1 MQSTNKRVG
10 RRRRG
15 LAAVV
20 TAASLMLAAPAG
32 IAPAMAGQGAES
44 PSANS
49 QTNNGNAQGT
59 NNGNGQGANFPSTNG
74 QTNISSILTYAD
86 MQEELEKLEQTSR
99 FNVDV
104 FTLAEAGMSVNT
116 SEQDRD
122 LYVATVGTG
131 PEDVW
136 LQGRI
141 HGNEPYGTESLLTL
155 LKDLGTNGSPDYD
168 LLREKYTF
176 HIIPMY
182 NPDGSEEN
190 IRHTILNGS
199 EQRVDLNR
207 DWTET
212 GFAAKESLAF
222 YEYWTM
228 VKPAFGVD
236 IHHQGLKQQWDTG
249 DDVTFSLGI
258 SLAPGGPTLPG
269 IEDGTYDVL
278 TRQMLVH
285 VYDQLSKYGS
295 INMDRYQVGNG
306 LEIDIKGGVV
316 SAMML
321 GLDYQGLNSDG
332 HSNPVIFYETS
343 GNTSDGSLG
352 QKARG
357 KSIQQNV
364 RALEELL
371 LGMATGEIQQKDP
384 ERWEDI
390 PHQPTTGYQTDYD
403 GIVPVQ

>member
-1 MQSTNKRVG
+1 MKTTKPASH
-10 RRRRG
+10 RRRR

-32 IAPAMAGQGAES
+32 VAPAMAG
-44 PSANS
+44 
-49 QTNNGNAQGT
+49 
-59 NNGNGQGANFPSTNG
+59 ANFPSPNG

-86 MQEELEKLEQTSR
+86 VQKELQKLEKTSR

-104 FTLAEAGMSVNT
+104 FTLAEAGTSVNT
-116 SEQDRD
+116 SEQGRD

-155 LKDLGTNGSPDYD
+155 LKNLGTNGSPDYG

-182 NPDGSEEN
+182 NPDGSEAN
-190 IRHTILNGS
+190 IRQTILWDDSTGSPQLGGNGR
-199 EQRVDLNR
+199 EQRIDLNR
-207 DWTET
+207 DWTEA

-228 VKPAFGVD
+228 VNPAFGVD
-236 IHHQGLKQQWDTG
+236 IHHQGLKQQWGTD
-249 DDVTFSLGI
+249 DDVTLSLGI

-269 IEDGTYDVL
+269 LADGTYDVL

-285 VYDQLSKYGS
+285 VYDELSKYGS
-295 INMDRYQVGNG
+295 INIDRYQVGNG

-321 GLDYQGLNSDG
+321 GLDYQGLNPEG
-332 HSNPVIFYETS
+332 HSNPVVFLETS

-357 KSIQQNV
+357 KSVRQNV
-364 RALEELL
+364 LALEELL
-371 LGMATGEIQQKDP
+371 LGMATGEIQQEDP
-384 ERWEDI
+384 ERWDDI
-390 PHQPTTGYQTDYD
+390 PHQPTTGYQTDYA

>member
-1 MQSTNKRVG
+1 MQSTSSSN
-10 RRRRG
+10 RRRR

-32 IAPAMAGQGAES
+32 VAPAMAD
-44 PSANS
+44 
-49 QTNNGNAQGT
+49 
-59 NNGNGQGANFPSTNG
+59 ANFPSPNG

-86 MQEELEKLEQTSR
+86 VEKELKKLEKTSR

-104 FTLAEAGMSVNT
+104 FTLAEAGTSATT
-116 SEQDRD
+116 SEQGRD

-141 HGNEPYGTESLLTL
+141 HGNEPYGTDSLLTL
-155 LKDLGTNGSPDYD
+155 LKDLGTNGSSDYA

-182 NPDGSEEN
+182 NPDGAEAN
-190 IRHTILNGS
+190 IRHTILWDDLTGSPQLGGNGR
-199 EQRVDLNR
+199 EQRIDLNR
-207 DWTET
+207 DWTEN

-228 VKPAFGVD
+228 VDPTFGVD
-236 IHHQGLKQQWDTG
+236 IHHQGLKKEWGTG
-249 DDVTFSLGI
+249 DDVTLSLGI

-269 IEDGTYDVL
+269 LEGGAYDVL
-278 TRQMLVH
+278 TRQMHVH
-285 VYDQLSKYGS
+285 VYDELSKYGS

-306 LEIDIKGGVV
+306 MEIDIKGGVV

-321 GLDYQGLNSDG
+321 GLDYQGLNPEG
-332 HSNPVIFYETS
+332 HTNPVVFFETS
-343 GNTSDGSLG
+343 GNTSDGRLG

-357 KSIQQNV
+357 KSVRQNEL
-364 RALEELL
+364 ALKELL
-371 LGMATGEIQQKDP
+371 LGMATGEVQQEDP

-390 PHQPTTGYQTDYD
+390 PHQPVTGYQTDYA
-403 GIVPVQ
+403 GIIPVE

>member
-1 MQSTNKRVG
+1 MKSTTSTN
-10 RRRRG
+10 RRRR

-20 TAASLMLAAPAG
+20 TAASLMLAVPAG
-32 IAPAMAGQGAES
+32 VAPAMAD
-44 PSANS
+44 
-49 QTNNGNAQGT
+49 
-59 NNGNGQGANFPSTNG
+59 ANFPSPNG

-86 MQEELEKLEQTSR
+86 VEKELKKLEKTSR

-104 FTLAEAGMSVNT
+104 FTLAEAGTSVST
-116 SEQDRD
+116 SEQGRD

-141 HGNEPYGTESLLTL
+141 HGNEPYGTDSLLTL
-155 LKDLGTNGSPDYD
+155 LKDLGTNGSSDYD

-182 NPDGSEEN
+182 NPDGAEEN
-190 IRHTILNGS
+190 IRHTILWDDVTGTPQLGGNGG
-199 EQRVDLNR
+199 EQRIDLNR
-207 DWTET
+207 DWTEN

-228 VKPAFGVD
+228 VDPDFGVD
-236 IHHQGLKQQWDTG
+236 IHHQGLKKEWGTG
-249 DDVTFSLGI
+249 DDVTLSLGI

-269 IEDGTYDVL
+269 LEDGAYDVL

-285 VYDQLSKYGS
+285 VYDELSKYGS
-295 INMDRYQVGNG
+295 INIDRYQVGDG

-321 GLDYQGLNSDG
+321 GLNYQGLNPEG
-332 HSNPVIFYETS
+332 HSNPVVFFETS

-357 KSIQQNV
+357 KSVRQNEL
-364 RALEELL
+364 ALKELL
-371 LGMATGEIQQKDP
+371 LGMATGEVQQEDP

-390 PHQPTTGYQTDYD
+390 PHQPVTGYQTDYA
-403 GIVPVQ
+403 GVIPAQ